1 MGKVAGA
8 AALDRLVIPHGQ
20 QESQIFLLDHTK
32 TEPRKVG
39 NVFTTSDPWATSG
52 LLSRERRQRDMP
64 LQSTLGHSGHMA
76 VPT

>member
-1 MGKVAGA
+1 
-8 AALDRLVIPHGQ
+8 
-20 QESQIFLLDHTK
+20 
-32 TEPRKVG
+32 
-39 NVFTTSDPWATSG
+39 VFSTSDPWATSG